1 MYLVYLAAGLSS
13 RFGGEPKLLQKI
25 GKNKKSLIE
34 ISLEQALVINFNKII
49 FIVSSKTYELVKKH
63 ISKLNITIPVEF
75 IFQTSNRVKP
85 WGTGHAVSCLYPHV
99 NESFVLCNSDDLYG
113 YDTFNILKDYED
125 TKNNIVIGYKLKN
138 ALPHDN
144 SYVNRGFINL
154 YDGSITE
161 KLNICRNYYNENE
174 LNNIYV
180 SMNLFILQPNI
191 LNGLF
196 NDVEDFMKENQHNET
211 LEALLP
217 NFLKIHKLNVIKSDD
232 ICIGITYKD
241 DLKRYKSMIL

>member
-49 FIVSSKTYELVKKH
+49 FIVSSKTYELVNKH

-217 NFLKIHKLNVIKSDD
+217 NFLKTQYL
-232 ICIGITYKD
+232 
-241 DLKRYKSMIL
+241 